1 MRRYFIL
8 LIFCLSI
15 SAIIYSCQ
23 SAEQLK
29 QDMYYTNG
37 RDLYLKH
44 CQNCHGTN
52 GEGLGKLSP
61 PLTDTVF
68 MKAHK
73 NKLACYIKNGMSDTI
88 TVHGT
93 VYHDPMPAH
102 NFANIDI
109 AQLIVYIT
117 NSFGNKQG
125 SYDQDNVATDLSN
138 CDQPKF

>member
-1 MRRYFIL
+1 MRRY
-8 LIFCLSI
+8 
-15 SAIIYSCQ
+15 IIGALFFLTVATIVYSCQ

-52 GEGLGKLSP
+52 GEGLAKLSP

-68 MKAHK
+68 LKENK
-73 NKLACYIKNGMSDTI
+73 NKIACYIKNGLKDTI
-88 TVHGT
+88 TVHGIKYD
-93 VYHDPMPAH
+93 VPMPEH
-102 NFANIDI
+102 NFADIDI

-117 NSFGNKQG
+117 NTFGNTQG
-125 SYDQDNVATDLSN
+125 HYTPEQVAADLAD
-138 CDQPKF
+138 CK